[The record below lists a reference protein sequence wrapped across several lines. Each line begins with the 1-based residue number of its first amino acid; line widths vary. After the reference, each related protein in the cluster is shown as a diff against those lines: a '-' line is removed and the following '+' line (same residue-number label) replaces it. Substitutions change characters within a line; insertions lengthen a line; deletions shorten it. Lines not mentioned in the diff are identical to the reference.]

1 MSMQAWLIAL
11 AGILALAIFASA
23 LIRWL
28 RGRVS
33 FRDKVIIITGGSS
46 GLGLMLGRVFARE
59 KTKLV
64 LIARSEE
71 DLARA
76 KTELETCGAEVL
88 TVACDLTDRAQ
99 IASAID
105 RVVSHFQ
112 RVDVL
117 INNAGII
124 EVGPFAHLTADDFK
138 KSLRLYFWA
147 PFELTQRVRPIMRV
161 QPGGGRIVNISS
173 IGGKMAVPHLAA
185 YVVGKFA
192 LTGFSDATRA
202 ELARENIRVTTVAP
216 GMMRTGSDVHAR
228 FKGDHAAEFAW
239 FSFSN
244 KIPLTSMGA
253 ERAARKIVAACKRG
267 QPSLILTFAARIGII
282 ASALCPN
289 LFAYA
294 MKLTNHF
301 LPQPIGPE
309 GEELK
314 SGNEIKKAKC

>member
-1 MSMQAWLIAL
+1 MNWLL
-11 AGILALAIFASA
+11 ASSLGFLILASA

-33 FRDKVIIITGGSS
+33 FRDKVIIITGGSR
-46 GLGLMLGRVFARE
+46 GLGLMIAKTFSRERV
-59 KTKLV
+59 KLV
-64 LIARSEE
+64 L
-71 DLARA
+71 LARDEKELA
-76 KTELETCGAEVL
+76 KAKAELEACGAEVL
-88 TVACDLTDRAQ
+88 TLPCDLTDRAQ
-99 IASAID
+99 IVSAVD
-105 RVVSHFQ
+105 RVVSHFH

-117 INNAGII
+117 VNNAGII
-124 EVGPFAHLTADDFK
+124 EVGPFAHMTREDFER
-138 KSLRLYFWA
+138 SLALHFWA
-147 PFELTQRVRPIMRV
+147 PFDLVARVRQLMRA
-161 QPGGGRIVNISS
+161 QGGGRIVNISS
-173 IGGKMAVPHLAA
+173 IGGKMAVPHLAP

-228 FKGDHAAEFAW
+228 FKGDHSAEFKW
-239 FSFSN
+239 FSVSN
-244 KIPLTSMGA
+244 KMPLTSMSA

-267 QPSLILTFAARIGII
+267 QPSLTLTFAARIGII

-294 MKLTNHF
+294 MKLTIHF

-309 GEELK
+309 GDELK
-314 SGNEIKKAKC
+314 CGDEIQR